1 VAVICTGD
9 EHVALEHGIGVKHLR
24 KIRHQFTDRG
34 VRLAAHA
41 GKPIE
46 VHGRTYSCSYSPTA
60 GKLNKYTPYIRY
72 IRRTLGA
79 SAAVGDSHRSF
90 TVLPLVFGVRGMI
103 PTSTVQALGH
113 LLQPQAQDTPRLSAP
128 CRRLLLSIVHI
139 IFRYIIIIWRAW
151 LAQSAAAPNAA
162 APG

>member
-1 VAVICTGD
+1 VDVICTGD
-9 EHVALEHGIGVKHLR
+9 EHVALEHDIGLKHLR
-24 KIRHQFTDRG
+24 KIRRQFTDRG
-34 VRLAAHA
+34 VRLPAHA
-41 GKPIE
+41 SKPIQ
-46 VHGRTYSCSYSPTA
+46 VNGHAYNCSYSPTA
-60 GKLNKYTPYIRY
+60 GKLNKYAPYISY
-72 IRRTLGA
+72 IRRTLGP

-103 PTSTVQALGH
+103 PTATVQTLGH
-113 LLQPQAQDTPRLSAP
+113 LMQPRTQDTPRLSAP

-151 LAQSAAAPNAA
+151 LAQSAVAPNTG